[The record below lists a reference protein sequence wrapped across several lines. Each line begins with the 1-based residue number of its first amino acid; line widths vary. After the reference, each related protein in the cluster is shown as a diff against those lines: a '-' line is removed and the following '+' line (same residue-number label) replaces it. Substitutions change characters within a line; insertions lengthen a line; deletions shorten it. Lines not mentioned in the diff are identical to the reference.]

1 MSAQTN
7 SVFLEKKL
15 PNLPKLGF
23 GLGLKD
29 SFVPE
34 LLANRQAQRQD
45 APDAPGAIDWVE
57 IIPENY
63 MKRGGQARASIAQ
76 LQRAGF
82 QFASHGVNLS
92 IGSADPL
99 DETYLHH
106 LETLFQTVQPHW
118 FSDHL
123 CFSSINGRY
132 LNDLLPLPF
141 TWEAIDHCAERIRQ
155 VQERIGLPFL
165 LENISYYLDFSQDEG
180 ITEAVF
186 LREIVERADCG
197 LLLDVNNV
205 YVNSRNHGYDPIA
218 FMEALPLERV
228 AEIHIAGHLVEADG
242 LIIDTHGEAICQNVF
257 SLLSHIYPKCPN
269 IKAVLLE
276 RDTNIPSFETLRN
289 ELQVVRQTAL
299 SRMPAESRSSFATPV
314 SKHSRSEA
322 SILDAAISD
331 ASSQEI
337 DICLPV

>member
-1 MSAQTN
+1 MSTKTHN
-7 SVFLEKKL
+7 VFLEKML

-34 LLANRQAQRQD
+34 LLTNRQTFMQD
-45 APDAPGAIDWVE
+45 ASQAPAAVDWVE

-63 MKRGGQARASIAQ
+63 MKRGGQARSSIAQ
-76 LQRAGF
+76 LQQAGF

-92 IGSADPL
+92 IGSTDPL
-99 DETYLHH
+99 NETYLHH

-141 TWEAIDHCAERIRQ
+141 TWEAIDHCAQRIQQ
-155 VQERIGLPFL
+155 VQTRIGLPFL
-165 LENISYYLDFSQDEG
+165 LENISYYADFSQDEG

-205 YVNSRNHGYDPIA
+205 YVNSQNHGYDPMA
-218 FMEALPLERV
+218 FMKALPLERV

-242 LIIDTHGEAICQNVF
+242 LIIDTHGEAICQDVF

-276 RDTNIPSFETLRN
+276 RDTNIPSFETLQN
-289 ELQVVRQTAL
+289 ELQIVRQTAL
-299 SRMPAESRSSFATPV
+299 SRMPVESSLAL
-314 SKHSRSEA
+314 A
-322 SILDAAISD
+322 SHISD
-331 ASSQEI
+331 LDVLNQEAA
-337 DICLPV
+337 ICLPV